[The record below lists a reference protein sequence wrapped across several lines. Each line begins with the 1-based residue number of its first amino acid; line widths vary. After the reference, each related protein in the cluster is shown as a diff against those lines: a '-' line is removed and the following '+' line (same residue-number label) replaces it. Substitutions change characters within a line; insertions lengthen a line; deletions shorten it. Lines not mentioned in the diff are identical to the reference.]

1 MKTMKL
7 LETRVL
13 TLSSGLWVWGSSQ
26 LKKKKGAENEVQLV
40 LLSAPELLAS
50 RARQGQQPKNMGSFT
65 LVFVSSSM
73 VKRRYHHQITGW

>member
-1 MKTMKL
+1 MGQ
-7 LETRVL
+7 
-13 TLSSGLWVWGSSQ
+13 LSVVSVEE
-26 LKKKKGAENEVQLV
+26 KKGAENEVQLV

-50 RARQGQQPKNMGSFT
+50 RARQGQQEPKNMGSFT

>member
-1 MKTMKL
+1 MGQ
-7 LETRVL
+7 
-13 TLSSGLWVWGSSQ
+13 LSVVSVEE
-26 LKKKKGAENEVQLV
+26 KKGAENEVQLV

-50 RARQGQQPKNMGSFT
+50 RASQGQQEPKNMGSFT